1 MARLVNG
8 VGAAWLGISVLLLLV
23 TVVTVLCQVAFRY
36 LLDFPLA
43 WTEEVSRI
51 SLVCAVYAALPA
63 AYLKG
68 EHIVVDFFV
77 TLLPR
82 RIFLAYIILLKAIT
96 AIVVGYFAVGAFLQ
110 AEATRNMTFISV
122 PGVPVAFV
130 YLVQGLALAFFT
142 LLVLVTWRDPEV
154 YLPSEHDGIDA

>member
-1 MARLVNG
+1 M
-8 VGAAWLGISVLLLLV
+8 
-23 TVVTVLCQVAFRY
+23 
-36 LLDFPLA
+36 
-43 WTEEVSRI
+43 
-51 SLVCAVYAALPA
+51 
-63 AYLKG
+63 
-68 EHIVVDFFV
+68 
-77 TLLPR
+77 
-82 RIFLAYIILLKAIT
+82 
-96 AIVVGYFAVGAFLQ
+96 GYFAVGAFLQ